1 MSDWV
6 ALTEKQKTHLFDRLI
21 ATHVIEWRTSK
32 RLVDGKFTERTSSDV
47 A

>member
-6 ALTEKQKTHLFDRLI
+6 ALTEKKAHLFDRLI

-32 RLVDGKFTERTSSDV
+32 RFVDGKLTERTSLNM